1 MVSTLTSCLLLV
13 WCIPGTWARFVALP
27 DSHIGNP
34 LEGASSTL
42 TKLSGLTA
50 CRSGVVQVVEW
61 VEEGT
66 AEDAEPINATTKKP
80 KLATRRV
87 ARVFEA
93 LFALEW
99 QCPVRV

>member
-1 MVSTLTSCLLLV
+1 MVSSLTSCLLLV

-27 DSHIGNP
+27 DSHTGNS
-34 LEGASSTL
+34 LEGASSTS
-42 TKLSGLTA
+42 TKLSGLTV
-50 CRSGVVQVVEW
+50 CRNGVVQVVEW

-66 AEDAEPINATTKKP
+66 AEDAEPINATTK
-80 KLATRRV
+80 LATRRV